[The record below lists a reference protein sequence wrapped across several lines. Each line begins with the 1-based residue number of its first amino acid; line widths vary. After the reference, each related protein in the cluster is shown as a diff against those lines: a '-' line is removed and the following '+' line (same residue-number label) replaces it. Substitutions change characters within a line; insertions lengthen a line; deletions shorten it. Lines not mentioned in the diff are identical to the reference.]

1 MQRAETG
8 FWTKCGLKCL
18 NKISLE
24 IREGN
29 CVVQHSTNLKAEHTN
44 MGDYKAVPQAPAVF
58 KQQIDAEN
66 EEEKQEEESS
76 KMSPLRKTAFVFSIL
91 FSVTLCCVFLWGLP
105 CDMATCANKE
115 SLAQSTATSWS
126 TMRPTEEM

>member
-1 MQRAETG
+1 M
-8 FWTKCGLKCL
+8 
-18 NKISLE
+18 
-24 IREGN
+24 
-29 CVVQHSTNLKAEHTN
+29 VQHSTNLKAEHTN

-58 KQQIDAEN
+58 KQQIDAERDLKEN

-105 CDMATCANKE
+105 CDMATCASKE